1 MGRKFHD
8 VILCEVDAKTQNIF
22 CFFFFFFPLKRNN
35 SWKGGVGRRRVH
47 HHPPPPQP
55 TVALLRAEFR
65 QRHLRPIGSV
75 TNEGSKRSQWAE
87 FYPLEELAAIQLLP
101 SLHLFRFRKLFS
113 SSSSFFFAPRRT
125 LLSLCEFLC
134 VCSPTEERVE
144 QLGGVREKEKRKTEG
159 QHFQFQLGSWRVM
172 AAESSFSH
180 SRFSYYFRWLF
191 PQTNEKR
198 KEKSS
203 VICFVLVFNP
213 HNLGVS

>member
-1 MGRKFHD
+1 
-8 VILCEVDAKTQNIF
+8 
-22 CFFFFFFPLKRNN
+22 
-35 SWKGGVGRRRVH
+35 
-47 HHPPPPQP
+47 
-55 TVALLRAEFR
+55 
-65 QRHLRPIGSV
+65 
-75 TNEGSKRSQWAE
+75 
-87 FYPLEELAAIQLLP
+87 
-101 SLHLFRFRKLFS
+101 
-113 SSSSFFFAPRRT
+113 
-125 LLSLCEFLC
+125 LSLCEFLC